1 MRTID
6 LNVDLGEGGSHD
18 AELIAWA
25 SSANIAC
32 GGHAGDEATMRAA
45 ISACQSA
52 GVAIGAH
59 PGYEDREHF
68 GRRPMQLTAEEVT
81 ELVRRQIRRLADIGS
96 GIGAEIDHV
105 KPHGAL
111 YHQADADPSLAAA
124 VAEAVRGELPGCRF
138 YVPPGGALERAGK
151 NARLVVIEE
160 GFVDRRYRHDGKL
173 VPRGETG
180 AVIHDPEKAVVQAL
194 EIALHKQVETMGN
207 QFVSLP
213 ARTLCVH
220 GDGPDAVVLL
230 KAVRQALEAAGFTIR
245 G

>member
-59 PGYEDREHF
+59 PGYEDSENF
-68 GRRPMQLTAEEVT
+68 GRRPMHLTAEEVT
-81 ELVRRQIRRLADIGS
+81 ELVRRQIRRLADIAV
-96 GIGAEIDHV
+96 GIGAVIDHV

-111 YHQADADPSLAAA
+111 YHQSDADPSLAAA
-124 VAEAVRGELPGCRF
+124 VAEAVRCELPGCRF
-138 YVPPGGALERAGK
+138 YVPRGGALERAGK
-151 NARLVVIEE
+151 NAGLAVIEE

-180 AVIHDPEKAVVQAL
+180 AVIHEPEAAVAQAL
-194 EIALHKQVETMGN
+194 EIALRKQVETVGN

-230 KAVRQALEAAGFTIR
+230 RAVRQALEAAGFTIP